1 MGYTM
6 EQSTP
11 ISCRKSVFPTTN
23 SGVESNY
30 VLDNTQYPIGYG
42 YYIPHTLFLDRKK
55 KQKLSFDAP
64 PTLRTTQI
72 RKKNS
77 GCSLYNVMLLLNSI
91 SIVSKTTIVSTLFSF
106 EEEMY

>member
-1 MGYTM
+1 M

-42 YYIPHTLFLDRKK
+42 YYIPHTLILDRKK

-64 PTLRTTQI
+64 PTPSTYYPN
-72 RKKNS
+72 KEKNS
-77 GCSLYNVMLLLNSI
+77 GCSLYNVMLLLTSI